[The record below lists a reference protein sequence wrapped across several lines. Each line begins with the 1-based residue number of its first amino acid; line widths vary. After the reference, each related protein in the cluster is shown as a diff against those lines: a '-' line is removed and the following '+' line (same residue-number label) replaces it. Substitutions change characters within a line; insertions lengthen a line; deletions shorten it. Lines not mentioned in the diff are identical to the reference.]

1 MFSMVGGFF
10 STLGL
15 FFSFLG
21 DILIALFK
29 FLLFMPMYL
38 IYAGVMMVAQ
48 FAETTFK
55 KLAGIDTIYL
65 NGEAFGGA
73 SDGTGQDLVYAF
85 ITDAAVQDVFWSI
98 VALSVVLLFIFTLI
112 ALIRSEFT
120 IDLKGSAKG
129 PIFSWAFKSL
139 VNFFLVPTITIISI
153 FATNFLT
160 KTVYDLFTPE
170 GTNIVTKC
178 FQIGAYNANRA
189 RIDNDYVSDVLS
201 GKLSSEFNADVE
213 FSVGDAN
220 DLAYAIDKAFMDYG
234 DANFSFE
241 GKSMTELLELVD
253 EARISDWAIS
263 MIFFGA
269 PKNVKTFSLYNLS
282 QVNAFYDLSK
292 FDYILAVGSGIVI
305 SWTLLSVCLV
315 FVKRVFELTIL
326 FLLAP
331 PMIAIAPLDGG
342 QAEKKWRGEFM
353 KRLLATISPIFAY
366 NVYFLMVPLFSN
378 ISLFGGTINI
388 AAETA
393 ATSGT
398 MLGSLLVAIASFLVI
413 FDIFFQLIC
422 IIVGLGILKSASAL
436 LSSLLGV
443 DDLVK
448 AGGDAAKKAVDVGKK
463 AALGATAIG
472 GVAFKG
478 AAMVAKGAAGIGKAA
493 VNSIKNRNSRKD
505 AKNQLKGAEEKKDKA
520 AEDLKAQD
528 EALSA
533 SSEDI
538 AAKEK
543 ALASDKGYQDDL
555 ARRSE
560 LLDKKNTIG
569 EDNLTDAEKQDLV
582 ALDTSIREKEK
593 GLNDAKQNRKKLQT
607 DREELQKASDDAVK
621 DYGYR
626 KRGISATKQAEI
638 EALESD
644 KNADGT
650 KKDEEQLKADRKQA
664 SKMSRSF
671 DGTNVFKN
679 IASAYKSEFG
689 EDADKTSLMA
699 QITSKSNAAY
709 QKVFGNI
716 PILKKLPELTNSL
729 SEQFGIN
736 GDTAK
741 RRLNDGLA
749 GMFGDG
755 GGGDLWKIWFNK
767 NARAALYEGVPESKS
782 RSGKIDASISWGS
795 KKKYED
801 EETEKK
807 DKKENMELMKK
818 FVADQKGLG
827 DSYKQLLDELKDAKS
842 RNDTAEVKN
851 LQVKVASF
859 ERDTGI
865 NSAAAEK
872 YDREGMSGA
881 DIKKFKERLDADAD
895 KAAAKETI
903 AEAKATEQLVKDNGG
918 VNIKAGSKMGLS
930 DDALAS
936 LKKSIADAIMAA
948 SKQGNTALAD
958 MIGSRLGEI
967 LNGQT
972 GADGKSSGGISQ
984 VAELLQK
991 IIDLLE

>member
-1 MFSMVGGFF
+1 MIGGFF
-10 STLGL
+10 STLAL
-15 FFSFLG
+15 FFSYLG

-38 IYAGVMMVAQ
+38 IYAGVMMIAQ
-48 FAETTFK
+48 FAETCFK

-73 SDGTGQDLVYAF
+73 SDGSGQDLVYAF
-85 ITDAAVQDVFWSI
+85 ISDSAVQDVFWSI

-129 PIFSWAFKSL
+129 PIFSRAFKSL

-160 KTVYDLFTPE
+160 KTVYDLFSPE

-189 RIDNDYVSDVLS
+189 RIDNDFVSDILS
-201 GKLSSEFNADVE
+201 GNLDETFEANIQLSGGNAD
-213 FSVGDAN
+213 
-220 DLAYAIDKAFMDYG
+220 DLAYAIDKAFMDYR
-234 DANFSFE
+234 DADFTF
-241 GKSMTELLELVD
+241 KDKTMMELLEDVD
-253 EARISDWAIS
+253 NEKVGNWAIN
-263 MIFFGA
+263 MIFFGT
-269 PKNVKTFSLYNLS
+269 PKKVKTYSLYSLT
-282 QVNAFYDLSK
+282 QVSLFYDLSK

-305 SWTLLSVCLV
+305 AWTLLSVCLV
-315 FVKRVFELTIL
+315 LVKRVFELTIL

-378 ISLFGGTINI
+378 ISLFGGTISI

-398 MLGSLLVAIASFLVI
+398 MLGSLLIAIASFLVI

-448 AGGDAAKKAVDVGKK
+448 SGGEAAKKAVDVGKK

-478 AAMVAKGAAGIGKAA
+478 AAAAVKMGAGAAKA
-493 VNSIKNRNSRKD
+493 VGSSIKN
-505 AKNQLKGAEEKKDKA
+505 AKSKIAAKKELKGEGGLEDKKEKADEALKENSEKIAAEEKALQEDAGYQKDIAREDELRNKGNITKKEQKELEKLA
-520 AEDLKAQD
+520 DKNKGRRETLTDLKSQQ
-528 EALSA
+528 E
-533 SSEDI
+533 
-538 AAKEK
+538 
-543 ALASDKGYQDDL
+543 G
-555 ARRSE
+555 
-560 LLDKKNTIG
+560 
-569 EDNLTDAEKQDLV
+569 
-582 ALDTSIREKEK
+582 
-593 GLNDAKQNRKKLQT
+593 
-607 DREELQKASDDAVK
+607 LQKTADDINK

-626 KRGISATKQAEI
+626 KRGISSAKQAEL

-644 KNADGT
+644 TVTENGKERAKTDKEKEKDA
-650 KKDEEQLKADRKQA
+650 KKAG
-664 SKMSRSF
+664 KMSKSF
-671 DGTNVFKN
+671 DSTNVFKN
-679 IASAYKSEFG
+679 IATAYSSEFG
-689 EDADKTSLMA
+689 ENADKTSLMGRM
-699 QITSKSNAAY
+699 TSASNSFY
-709 QKVFGNI
+709 QKAFGKV
-716 PILKKLPELTNSL
+716 PILKKIPELTNSL
-729 SEQFGIN
+729 NEQFGIS

-741 RRLNDGLA
+741 RRLNDALS

-795 KKKYED
+795 KDKWQ
-801 EETEKK
+801 EEENEKK
-807 DKKENMELMKK
+807 EKKSNLDLMKR
-818 FVADQKGLG
+818 FMANQMGLG
-827 DSYKQLLDELKDAKS
+827 NQYEQMFKAMEKAKAE
-842 RNDTAEVKN
+842 NDGDKVKK
-851 LQVKVASF
+851 LQVEMADF
-859 ERDTGI
+859 EMKTGVK
-865 NSAAAEK
+865 AAAERK
-872 YDREGMSGA
+872 YESEGMNGA
-881 DIKKFKERLDADAD
+881 DLKKFKQQLDAKAD
-895 KAAAKETI
+895 E
-903 AEAKATEQLVKDNGG
+903 EASQEIKKNAQEASNLMKNAG
-918 VNIKAGSKMGLS
+918 VNVSGKAGGKMGLS
-930 DDALAS
+930 DEAIAS
-936 LKKSIADAIMAA
+936 LKKAVVDAIIAGT
-948 SKQGNTALAD
+948 KQGNTALSEA
-958 MIGSRLGEI
+958 IGAKIAEAMKGGEVKDKEGNP
-967 LNGQT
+967 LN
-972 GADGKSSGGISQ
+972 Q
-984 VAELLQK
+984 VQLLQQILDALSK
-991 IIDLLE
+991 K